1 MVNLSNFR
9 SEQRLWLRRVVLR
22 LSRTQRIHILG
33 AARSGTTLMHCAMAA
48 FDRTEVHPRESTL
61 RAPDVST
68 LIPNFLQIGRSH
80 YVTKRGYSW
89 FRHENVDKFI
99 RVATAERIGVIYM
112 VRHPSDVLTSCHKGE
127 LNRKYYVEPDRW
139 CLSVQAGETIRFALE
154 DRVPFLVIRYE
165 DLVSSPDR
173 VCEKLV
179 SAFRLRLRP
188 GAESLSR
195 LASNVDTEK
204 VGGLETALHRVR
216 DFDTSSV
223 GKWRSDPKLCDYL
236 RDLLKSEIASSLRDF
251 ANEYDYSFEG
261 LGTKVV

>member
-1 MVNLSNFR
+1 MINLSDFR

-22 LSRTQRIHILG
+22 LSQTQRIHILG

-61 RAPDVST
+61 RAPDVSA

-89 FRHENVDKFI
+89 FRRRNVDKFI

-112 VRHPSDVLTSCHKGE
+112 VRDPSDVLTSCHKGE
-127 LNRKYYVEPDRW
+127 LSREYYVEPDRW
-139 CLSVQAGETIRFALE
+139 CRSVQAGEAIRSALE

-165 DLVSSPDR
+165 DLVNSPDR

-179 SAFRLRLRP
+179 STFQLRLRP

-195 LASNVDTEK
+195 LASNVDTAK
-204 VGGLETALHRVR
+204 VRGLETALHGVR
-216 DFDTSSV
+216 DFDASSV
-223 GKWRSDPKLCDYL
+223 GKWRSDSKLHAYL
-236 RDLLKSEIASSLRDF
+236 RDLLASEIASNLRDF
-251 ANEYDYSFEG
+251 AHEYDYSFEG
-261 LGTKVV
+261 IGTKEV